1 MSWKKWKSCKT
12 LKSCW
17 PLFKKKKLSSNQFLL
32 DSENE
37 EITPLVLLDE
47 TLNIEEDNT
56 VTIAF
61 DDVVRSDSGN
71 KHLLADYGNP
81 RKNKKK
87 ILQLSNFGYTSSG
100 AWRND
105 DFGPDPNFDPPKK
118 ITLCDKVGNC
128 FRGTLKNFGLIKE
141 KGKGI
146 NRKKSLKY
154 KVYKLK
160 KNIASNHRK
169 TKNHKKHSRRLKHTQ
184 KKH

>member
-1 MSWKKWKSCKT
+1 M
-12 LKSCW
+12 
-17 PLFKKKKLSSNQFLL
+17 
-32 DSENE
+32 
-37 EITPLVLLDE
+37 VG
-47 TLNIEEDNT
+47 
-56 VTIAF
+56 VT
-61 DDVVRSDSGN
+61 
-71 KHLLADYGNP
+71 DYGKP

-87 ILQLSNFGYTSSG
+87 IRQLSNFGYTSSG

-105 DFGPDPNFDPPKK
+105 DLGNDPEVPRK
-118 ITLCDKVGNC
+118 ITLCDKVNNC

-169 TKNHKKHSRRLKHTQ
+169 TKNHKKHSKKRRHTQ
-184 KKH
+184 KRI